1 MVPGI
6 DFASYYDLRFRY
18 AVKIK
23 KRFLQ
28 IKRFLLQTKKEL
40 NNPCIKYPKSE
51 ITYPLFSSHNPL
63 ISDLGYLITI
73 GI

>member
-40 NNPCIKYPKSE
+40 NNPYM
-51 ITYPLFSSHNPL
+51 
-63 ISDLGYLITI
+63 
-73 GI
+73 